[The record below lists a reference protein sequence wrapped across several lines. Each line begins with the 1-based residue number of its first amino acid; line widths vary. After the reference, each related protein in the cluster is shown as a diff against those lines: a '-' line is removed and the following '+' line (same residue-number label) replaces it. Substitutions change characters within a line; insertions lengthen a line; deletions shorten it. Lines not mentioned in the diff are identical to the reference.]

1 MSRRRD
7 SATALKASE
16 VVAARAMR
24 NTIHSHIRIC
34 QAPFHTPP
42 NGARI
47 APFSEVCSNLSYC
60 SPKTATSKR
69 REGRLKRRAIREA
82 RHFQT
87 QQQSGPLS
95 FADFPERRIPALL
108 LDYENQFFCLT
119 MRR

>member
-47 APFSEVCSNLSYC
+47 APFSEACSNLSYC
-60 SPKTATSKR
+60 SPKTATPKR
-69 REGRLKRRAIREA
+69 REGWAIREA
-82 RHFQT
+82 RHFKT

-108 LDYENQFFCLT
+108 LD
-119 MRR
+119 